1 MTVEEATGII
11 NHVSYFSFY
20 FIFSLTILN
29 WRQFFRMAFVR
40 KGLFRGV
47 SKSEIMCA
55 MRRIALSS
63 SMLDSTCTCLL
74 TLFRSCE
81 LLKVVLIFSLEHLLR
96 GLWGL
101 LLKYWYPLLERWW
114 FAFNFVRFLDDLI
127 YKTINV
133 PVNVNAATP
142 NPGKGGDLD
151 KRTRKD
157 EQCPHPQKN
166 IPIPMSLLVPA
177 YQWRYILRF

>member
-1 MTVEEATGII
+1 MLLSFHLSTLSASKNVTVDNSPYKMTVEEATGII

-101 LLKYWYPLLERWW
+101 LLKYWYPFLERWW
-114 FAFNFVRFLDDLI
+114 FAFNFVRFFRRLNLQD
-127 YKTINV
+127 Y
-133 PVNVNAATP
+133 
-142 NPGKGGDLD
+142 
-151 KRTRKD
+151 
-157 EQCPHPQKN
+157 
-166 IPIPMSLLVPA
+166 
-177 YQWRYILRF
+177 

>member
-1 MTVEEATGII
+1 MNYDDPIFGYEVSCTSIPLRFHFAFVSRYLTFFYYLKEPKIGGETAFPIADNETIPL

-101 LLKYWYPLLERWW
+101 LLKYWYPFLERWW
-114 FAFNFVRFLDDLI
+114 FAFNFVRFFRRLNLQD
-127 YKTINV
+127 Y
-133 PVNVNAATP
+133 
-142 NPGKGGDLD
+142 
-151 KRTRKD
+151 
-157 EQCPHPQKN
+157 
-166 IPIPMSLLVPA
+166 
-177 YQWRYILRF
+177 